1 MAFTDEQRQALKA
14 KLSYRH
20 VKTRAGNGTPIPYVE
35 GWHVI
40 AEANRIFGYDSWD
53 RTTLSPRCLWAE
65 LQRGQTACFYTAKV
79 RVTVRAGGATIVREG
94 IGTGIGRSES
104 ADLAHEIALKAAET
118 DATKR
123 ALATFGNPFGLALYD
138 KEKLQVTKSRPKAVS
153 RAKPKAIAAPATPAK
168 LAAAPEFVLVSSDG
182 SQQCLVG
189 AAAFVDAVLKLVPS
203 LPTIDSLYAFWAANL
218 ESLAQ
223 LRARADGPDH
233 DPIAGIITALKARA
247 RALGRLDDTPGID
260 GSVPPRHGEP
270 ALALPKEKRIRSKE
284 HLEFV
289 ARQPCLVCGRR
300 PAQAHH
306 LRFAQP
312 RALALKVS
320 DEFTVPLCTVH
331 HDALHRTGDE
341 RAWWARHGI
350 IDPLKIAGRLWA
362 ASRLSPPGDDSE
374 PEVLQPPATEPANG
388 QPAGD

>member
-1 MAFTDEQRQALKA
+1 M
-14 KLSYRH
+14 
-20 VKTRAGNGTPIPYVE
+20 NG
-35 GWHVI
+35 
-40 AEANRIFGYDSWD
+40 S
-53 RTTLSPRCLWAE
+53 
-65 LQRGQTACFYTAKV
+65 
-79 RVTVRAGGATIVREG
+79 
-94 IGTGIGRSES
+94 
-104 ADLAHEIALKAAET
+104 
-118 DATKR
+118 
-123 ALATFGNPFGLALYD
+123 
-138 KEKLQVTKSRPKAVS
+138 
-153 RAKPKAIAAPATPAK
+153 
-168 LAAAPEFVLVSSDG
+168 
-182 SQQCLVG
+182 
-189 AAAFVDAVLKLVPS
+189 
-203 LPTIDSLYAFWAANL
+203 
-218 ESLAQ
+218 
-223 LRARADGPDH
+223 
-233 DPIAGIITALKARA
+233 
-247 RALGRLDDTPGID
+247 
-260 GSVPPRHGEP
+260 
-270 ALALPKEKRIRSKE
+270 SKE

-374 PEVLQPPATEPANG
+374 PEVLRPPATEPANG